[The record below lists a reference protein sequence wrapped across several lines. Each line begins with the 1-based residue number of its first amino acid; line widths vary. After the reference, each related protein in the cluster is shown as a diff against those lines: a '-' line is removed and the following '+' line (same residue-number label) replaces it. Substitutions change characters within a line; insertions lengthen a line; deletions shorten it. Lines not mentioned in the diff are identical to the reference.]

1 MYKIDVVQGKNKYAV
16 YVDGDLMAVEHS
28 DYGISASHI
37 EENIIL
43 AGFPKEKGL
52 PDFEYHIHIMY
63 KQEDDFPEMFD
74 NVLTEE
80 MVSV

>member
-16 YVDGDLMAVEHS
+16 YVDGNLMAVENS
-28 DYGISASHI
+28 GYGISASHI

-43 AGFPKEKGL
+43 AGFPKENEL
-52 PDFEYHIHIMY
+52 PDFEYYTHAMY

-74 NVLTEE
+74 NVLT
-80 MVSV
+80 